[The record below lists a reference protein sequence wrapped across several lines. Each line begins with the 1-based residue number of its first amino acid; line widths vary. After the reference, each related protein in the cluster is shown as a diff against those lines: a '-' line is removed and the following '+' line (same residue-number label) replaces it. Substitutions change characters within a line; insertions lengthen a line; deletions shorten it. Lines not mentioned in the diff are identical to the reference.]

1 VFHLGA
7 IYNTKDYIL
16 HNANV
21 ITMDPDLPAASVI
34 KISDGKII
42 YVGNEIGTVDPLRGA
57 DTEMIDLQGKTVL
70 PGFIDTHMHPA
81 LYGLFLLEIDCRPAE
96 ADTVAGIAAKVHAQ
110 AQKTPV
116 GQWLKGWGWDDSKL
130 AERRNPTR
138 WDLDDAAPN
147 HPVLLK
153 RTCGH
158 VAVVNSK
165 ALELAGINADT
176 PDPEGGH
183 IARDPQTGEPT
194 GIMEERA
201 IELFDVPIGSV
212 EDLKKGLKVALADF
226 ARWGFTTVH
235 DMSCTGLN
243 MIAYQ
248 ELLAEGELNV
258 KLRPWYWALK
268 QMDWDPSLEHL
279 IALGM
284 HSGFG
289 SEMIRIQGVKLM
301 LDGSVGGR
309 TAAMAEPFEGEEN
322 NRGILFMPEDAFCSE
337 AHKALEAGLRIAVH
351 AIGERAI
358 EICLK
363 AIETA
368 PATVDIQEMRNRI
381 EHCAIPTDDQLRRI
395 KEMELVAGSSV
406 GFVYWLGDSYIRNL
420 GRERLKRVYP
430 QKTFQEWGI
439 VAPANSDVPICDGN
453 PMVGLYAA
461 VTRKTMSGDIF
472 DDQQNISVEDAL
484 KGYTT
489 AAAFASFEEDT
500 IGTLTVGKDADLIVV
515 SANPLE
521 IEAEELKD
529 IEVELTMMKGSITHQ
544 K

>member
-1 VFHLGA
+1 MGA
-7 IYNTKDYIL
+7 IYNTKDYVFF
-16 HNANV
+16 NANIV
-21 ITMDPDLPAASVI
+21 TMDPNQPSASVL

-42 YVGNEIGTVDPLRGA
+42 YVGNDIGTIDPLRGA
-57 DTEMIDLQGKTVL
+57 ETEMVDLQGKTML

-96 ADTVAGIAAKVHAQ
+96 ADTIPGIAAKVHGQ
-110 AQKTPV
+110 ATLTPE

-130 AERRNPTR
+130 QERRSPTR
-138 WDLDDAAPN
+138 WDLDAAAPN
-147 HPVLLK
+147 HPVILK

-183 IARDPQTGEPT
+183 IARDSQTGEPT

-201 IELFDVPIGSV
+201 IELFDVPAGTLA
-212 EDLKKGLKVALADF
+212 DLKKGLKMALADF

-243 MIAYQ
+243 MAAYQ
-248 ELLAEGELNV
+248 ELQAEGELNV
-258 KLRPWYWALK
+258 KVRPWYWALK
-268 QMDWDPSLEHL
+268 QMDWDPSLDHL
-279 IALGM
+279 VALGIR
-284 HSGFG
+284 SGFG
-289 SEMIRIQGVKLM
+289 SEMIQVQGVKLM

-309 TAAMAEPFEGEEN
+309 TAAMADPFEGEES
-322 NRGILFMPEDAFCSE
+322 NRGILFMPEEAFCKE
-337 AHKALEAGLRIAVH
+337 AHKALAAGLRIAVH

-363 AIETA
+363 AIEST
-368 PATVDIQEMRNRI
+368 PNNVDMRHMRNRI

-395 KEMELVAGSSV
+395 KDNELIAGSSV

-472 DDQQNISVEDAL
+472 DDQQNISVGDAL

-489 AAAFASFEEDT
+489 AAAYASYEEDV

-515 SANPLE
+515 SENPLE
-521 IEAEELKD
+521 IDPDRLKD
-529 IEVELTMMKGSITHQ
+529 IQVEMTMMKGNITHQ
-544 K
+544 S

>member
-1 VFHLGA
+1 VLSLGA
-7 IYNTKDYIL
+7 IYNAKDYIL

-21 ITMDPDLPAASVI
+21 ITMDPGIPAASVI
-34 KISDGKII
+34 RISDGRIT
-42 YVGNEIGTVDPLRGA
+42 YVGDEMGTVDPLKGSE
-57 DTEMIDLQGKTVL
+57 TEIIDLQGKTVL

-96 ADTVAGIAAKVHAQ
+96 ADTVPGIAAKVHEQ
-110 AQKTPV
+110 ARHTPE

-130 AERRNPTR
+130 QERRNPTR
-138 WDLDDAAPN
+138 WDLDAVAPN
-147 HPVLLK
+147 HPVILK

-165 ALELAGINADT
+165 ALELAGIDAHT

-183 IARDPQTGEPT
+183 IARDSKTGEPT

-201 IELFDVPIGSV
+201 IELFDVPTGTLS
-212 EDLKKGLKVALADF
+212 DLKKGLKMALADF

-243 MIAYQ
+243 MTAYQ

-284 HSGFG
+284 RSGFG
-289 SEMIRIQGVKLM
+289 SEMIRVQGVKLM

-309 TAAMAEPFEGEEN
+309 TAAMADPFEGEEN
-322 NRGILFMPEDAFCSE
+322 NRGIVFMPEDAFRKE
-337 AHKALEAGLRIAVH
+337 AHKALAAGLRIAVH

-368 PATVDIQEMRNRI
+368 PEFIDIQQMRNRI
-381 EHCAIPTDDQLRRI
+381 EHCAIPTDDHLRRI
-395 KEMELVAGSSV
+395 KDNELIAGSSV

-439 VAPANSDVPICDGN
+439 VAPANCDVPICDGN
-453 PMVGLYAA
+453 PMVSLYAA

-472 DDQQNISVEDAL
+472 DEQQNISAADAL

-489 AAAFASFEEDT
+489 AAAYASFEEDI
-500 IGTLTVGKDADLIVV
+500 IGTLTEGKDADLIVV
-515 SANPLE
+515 SENPLE
-521 IEAEELKD
+521 VDPEKLKD
-529 IEVELTMMKGSITHQ
+529 IVVEMTMMRGTITHQ
-544 K
+544 M